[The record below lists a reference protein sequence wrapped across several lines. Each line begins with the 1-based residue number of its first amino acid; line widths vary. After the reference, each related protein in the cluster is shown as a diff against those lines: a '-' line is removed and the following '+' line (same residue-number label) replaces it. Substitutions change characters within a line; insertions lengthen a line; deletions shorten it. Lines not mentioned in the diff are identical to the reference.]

1 MDNTNEEVVQLYLD
15 DIIPNRFQPREV
27 FDDQA
32 LKELAVSI
40 REHGVI
46 QPILVRKFGEKYE
59 IIAGERRY
67 KASTMAGL
75 TKIPAIIKNLDDK
88 EASKVALIENLQR
101 RDLTPV
107 EEARTYQKILDLD
120 QMTQEQLAKTM
131 GKSQSAVSNKLRLL
145 TLPDEVQ
152 EALLNNRISERH
164 ARSLLNAPKSAQ
176 VSLLKEVIEKKMTV
190 RELDNRIKAML
201 EDSGSETDS
210 TNGGMNNVQSQN
222 NIFNGGNIMNNY
234 DPTAVDI
241 NKIREQSSDINAGN
255 NMSSLNEPKNI
266 DSLLL
271 GRNAPVENNIGTDR
285 FIPNNTNN
293 ISNNSN
299 ENEALGGGL
308 LAGMPVIQEAPN
320 NVNSVFTPPVID
332 SIDQNN
338 QTSNNVEPNLFE
350 QQVTPTE
357 NENPYMISGF
367 DMNKAVSQNP
377 DNNSGLFS
385 DQLAQPEIQPTIE
398 NQNPISNMNIEQ
410 PVVDNNSLNMTSVS
424 VEQPIIN
431 NPTPVEQQPFGDI
444 SSLFSTPAPEQ
455 IPIKNDIIQQPMNT
469 VTQQQSSYSNYG
481 SSKGDYSFNL
491 DLSNIQ
497 IPKDKIEEMKK
508 NKLQEMQTKQNN
520 QQLVGANLTDGVA
533 EIKNV
538 VTSLTNKGFKVSVDE
553 LNLDNEVQL
562 IVKFVKG

>member
-1 MDNTNEEVVQLYLD
+1 MENANEEVVQLYLD

-176 VSLLKEVIEKKMTV
+176 VSLLKEVIDTKMTV
-190 RELDNRIKAML
+190 RELDNKIRAMQ
-201 EDSGSETDS
+201 EESGTGTDAS
-210 TNGGMNNVQSQN
+210 SGGMSFAPNQNNLISNGGYSMNN
-222 NIFNGGNIMNNY
+222 F

-241 NKIREQSSDINAGN
+241 NKIREQSTDINAGN
-255 NMSSLNEPKNI
+255 NLSASNEPKNI
-266 DSLLL
+266 DGLLL
-271 GRNAPVENNIGTDR
+271 GRNNPTATNIGTTS
-285 FIPNNTNN
+285 FIPNNTPTQSTNDV
-293 ISNNSN
+293 
-299 ENEALGGGL
+299 ENESLGGGL

-320 NVNSVFTPPVID
+320 NTNSVFTPPAIEN
-332 SIDQNN
+332 IN
-338 QTSNNVEPNLFE
+338 QTQGGVGVVP
-350 QQVTPTE
+350 QQGVTAST
-357 NENPYMISGF
+357 ENPYM
-367 DMNKAVSQNP
+367 A
-377 DNNSGLFS
+377 
-385 DQLAQPEIQPTIE
+385 
-398 NQNPISNMNIEQ
+398 SNMNLNESSSPLPNLNNDLFNSQLPQSEPEKPTDSSYMLNGMDLNQQSTNVENNNVINMPTVPTEQ
-410 PVVDNNSLNMTSVS
+410 PVV
-424 VEQPIIN
+424 E
-431 NPTPVEQQPFGDI
+431 PVQAEQQPLGDI

-455 IPIKNDIIQQPMNT
+455 IPINNGIMQQPMAT
-469 VTQQQSSYSNYG
+469 ASSQQSVYNNYG
-481 SSKGDYSFNL
+481 GGDYNFNL
-491 DLSNIQ
+491 DLSKVE

-508 NKLQEMQTKQNN
+508 ARLQEMQKPQSAVTIN
-520 QQLVGANLTDGVA
+520 VA
-533 EIKNV
+533 EGVSEVKNL
-538 VTSLTNKGFKVSVDE
+538 VTTLTNKGYKVSVDE